1 MVVVHGDEQTS
12 NMVDPAVGGS
22 LTRTFVVRVWEP
34 PEPVWGHGGGLR
46 GVVEHVQTGASA
58 AFESTDALLAFLQTA
73 RDPETGSMGGAS

>member
-1 MVVVHGDEQTS
+1 
-12 NMVDPAVGGS
+12 MVDPAVGGS

-34 PEPVWGHGGGLR
+34 PQTVWGHDGGLR

-73 RDPETGSMGGAS
+73 MDPQTRSAAGGAS